1 MKNYDITKTKLII
14 WDLDDTFWKGTLSE
28 GGVEFLP
35 EMINF
40 IEELT
45 LKGIMNSICSKND
58 FESVKN
64 EFINKGFKRVWDLFI
79 FPSINWLPKGER
91 VKNIIN
97 DMNLRAENVILIDDN
112 ISNLNEAKFYSPEI
126 MTAHPDEIKKI
137 SEELYLVND
146 YDFEHTRLKQYKILE
161 EKSAARGESSNE
173 EFLRAS
179 GIKICIKHDCL
190 ENLERLKKLIS
201 RTNQLNF
208 TKFRD
213 ENIEETIKNNE
224 SGYVIA
230 EDKFGSYGICGF
242 YVLGGNK
249 LIHFL
254 FSCRIMNMGIE
265 QFLYNFLGKPELNIQ
280 GEVASNLEGNPD
292 WIEIEIGRAHV

>member
-126 MTAHPDEIKKI
+126 MTCL
-137 SEELYLVND
+137 LY
-146 YDFEHTRLKQYKILE
+146 T
-161 EKSAARGESSNE
+161 SPSP
-173 EFLRAS
+173 
-179 GIKICIKHDCL
+179 
-190 ENLERLKKLIS
+190 
-201 RTNQLNF
+201 
-208 TKFRD
+208 RD
-213 ENIEETIKNNE
+213 
-224 SGYVIA
+224 S
-230 EDKFGSYGICGF
+230 
-242 YVLGGNK
+242 
-249 LIHFL
+249 
-254 FSCRIMNMGIE
+254 
-265 QFLYNFLGKPELNIQ
+265 
-280 GEVASNLEGNPD
+280 
-292 WIEIEIGRAHV
+292 

>member
-35 EMINF
+35 GMINF
-40 IEELT
+40 IEDLT

-64 EFINKGFKRVWDLFI
+64 EFINRGFKHIWDLFV
-79 FPSINWLPKGER
+79 FPSIIGMPKGER

-112 ISNLNEAKFYSPEI
+112 ISNLNDAKFYSPEI
-126 MTAHPDEIKKI
+126 MTAHPYEIKKI

-161 EKSAARGESSNE
+161 EKSAARGES
-173 EFLRAS
+173 L
-179 GIKICIKHDCL
+179 
-190 ENLERLKKLIS
+190 
-201 RTNQLNF
+201 
-208 TKFRD
+208 
-213 ENIEETIKNNE
+213 
-224 SGYVIA
+224 
-230 EDKFGSYGICGF
+230 
-242 YVLGGNK
+242 
-249 LIHFL
+249 
-254 FSCRIMNMGIE
+254 
-265 QFLYNFLGKPELNIQ
+265 
-280 GEVASNLEGNPD
+280 
-292 WIEIEIGRAHV
+292 